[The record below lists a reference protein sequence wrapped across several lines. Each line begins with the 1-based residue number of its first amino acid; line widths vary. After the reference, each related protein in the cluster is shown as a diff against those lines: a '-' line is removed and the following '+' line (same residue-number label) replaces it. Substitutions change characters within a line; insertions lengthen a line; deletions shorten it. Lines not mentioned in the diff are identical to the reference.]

1 MANSPFVIRRG
12 LRQTATNIQHLD
24 SNAYLN
30 IDSVGVHLSA
40 RTGSIL
46 DLSNIDASAVSHG
59 QGLIWDNNNLKFI
72 VSTDVDTSLQ
82 GITNSSN
89 TALGVGAMS
98 SLTSGTDNLVI
109 GEGALDNATSGDRN
123 VMVGDDA
130 GSAITSGDNNV
141 IIGRNDGSS
150 LAGKSN
156 QIIIS
161 DGQGNIFLS
170 ADSAQNVTASAGVTV
185 VGALTFG
192 SLTNT
197 TDDVTEGSN
206 NLYYTT
212 VRFDSDFNDKS
223 SSDLSEG
230 DKLYY
235 TTARFDSDFGTMST
249 TDLTEGDK
257 LYYTTARFNSDFA
270 ANSTTDLTEGDKLYY
285 TTARFDSDFGTMS
298 TTDLAEG
305 DKLYYTTA
313 RFDSDFG
320 DNSLDDLIEGSELY
334 YTTVRF
340 DSDFNDKSTSD
351 LTEGDKLFYQTVRF
365 DSDFG
370 TMSTTDLAEG
380 NKLYYT
386 TARFDSDF
394 GDKSTT
400 DLAEGN
406 KLFYQTS
413 RFDSDFGTKSTTD
426 LLEGNNLYY
435 TVARMDSA
443 SKYALEDST
452 GVTYNP
458 VTGVVSIGQPVE
470 TTSDV
475 QFSSVGLDTFYEIDT
490 DSATTTS
497 ISEVAIHSFNV
508 AEFRSASISVS
519 ITEGT
524 KQHSVELLVLH
535 DDTTAQIVEYGILET
550 NGDLAEFDAVING
563 TTFEL
568 RATPSSTSS
577 TTFKVVR
584 RGFGNIVGNSASGGG
599 GGGGDAGGDASG
611 ESAVVGSGDTLLFI
625 GATP

>member
-1 MANSPFVIRRG
+1 MANSPFVIKRG

-30 IDSVGVHLSA
+30 IDSVGIHLSA

-46 DLSNIDASAVSHG
+46 DLSNIDASSVSDG
-59 QGLIWDNNNLKFI
+59 QGLIWDSANSKFI

-89 TALGVGAMS
+89 TALGVDAMS

-109 GEGALDNATSGDRN
+109 GEGAFDVATSGNRN

-156 QIIIS
+156 QVVIS

-170 ADSAQNVTASAGVTV
+170 ADSAQKVTASAGVTV

-197 TDDVTEGSN
+197 TDDVNEGASNLYYQTVRFDSDFGDKSTSDLIEGS

-212 VRFDSDFNDKS
+212 VRFDSDFGSKTLDDLTEGS
-223 SSDLSEG
+223 ELYYTIARFDSDFGTMTTSDLAEG
-230 DKLYY
+230 DKLFY
-235 TTARFDSDFGTMST
+235 TTARFDSDFGTMT
-249 TDLTEGDK
+249 T
-257 LYYTTARFNSDFA
+257 S
-270 ANSTTDLTEGDKLYY
+270 
-285 TTARFDSDFGTMS
+285 
-298 TTDLAEG
+298 DLAEG
-305 DKLYYTTA
+305 DKL
-313 RFDSDFG
+313 F
-320 DNSLDDLIEGSELY
+320 
-334 YTTVRF
+334 YTTV
-340 DSDFNDKSTSD
+340 
-351 LTEGDKLFYQTVRF
+351 
-365 DSDFG
+365 
-370 TMSTTDLAEG
+370 
-380 NKLYYT
+380 
-386 TARFDSDF
+386 
-394 GDKSTT
+394 
-400 DLAEGN
+400 
-406 KLFYQTS
+406 

-426 LLEGNNLYY
+426 LTEGDNLYY

-443 SKYALEDST
+443 AKHALEDST

-475 QFSSVGLDTFYEIDT
+475 QFSSLGLDTFYEIDT

-497 ISEVAIHSFNV
+497 ISEVAIHSFDI
-508 AEFRSASISVS
+508 AEFRSASISVNV
-519 ITEGT
+519 TEGT

-535 DDTTAQIVEYGILET
+535 DDTTAQIVEYGVLET
-550 NGDLAEFDAVING
+550 NGDLAEFDAAING

-568 RATPSSTSS
+568 RATPASTST
-577 TTFKVVR
+577 TTFKIVR
-584 RGFGNIVGNSASGGG
+584 RGFGDIGGVSGAGGSGGG
-599 GGGGDAGGDASG
+599 GGGGGAGGDAGGS
-611 ESAVVGSGDTLLFI
+611 SSPVSGSGDTLLFI
-625 GATP
+625 SASS

>member
-1 MANSPFVIRRG
+1 MANSPFVIKRG

-30 IDSVGVHLSA
+30 IDSVGIHLSA

-46 DLSNIDASAVSHG
+46 DLSNIDASSVSDG
-59 QGLIWDNNNLKFI
+59 QGLIWDSANSKFI
-72 VSTDVDTSLQ
+72 VSTDVDTSLK

-89 TALGVGAMS
+89 TALGVDAMS

-109 GEGALDNATSGDRN
+109 GEGAFDNATSAYRN

-156 QIIIS
+156 QVVIS

-170 ADSAQNVTASAGVTV
+170 ADSAQKVTASAGVTV

-197 TDDVTEGSN
+197 TDDVNEGAS
-206 NLYYTT
+206 NLYYQT
-212 VRFDSDFNDKS
+212 VRFDSDFGDKS
-223 SSDLSEG
+223 TSDLIEG
-230 DKLYY
+230 SNLYY
-235 TTARFDSDFGTMST
+235 TTARFDSDFGTM
-249 TDLTEGDK
+249 
-257 LYYTTARFNSDFA
+257 
-270 ANSTTDLTEGDKLYY
+270 
-285 TTARFDSDFGTMS
+285 
-298 TTDLAEG
+298 
-305 DKLYYTTA
+305 
-313 RFDSDFG
+313 
-320 DNSLDDLIEGSELY
+320 
-334 YTTVRF
+334 
-340 DSDFNDKSTSD
+340 STSD

-370 TMSTTDLAEG
+370 SKTLDDLTEGSELYYTIARFDSDFGTMTTSDLAEG
-380 NKLYYT
+380 DKLFYT

-394 GDKSTT
+394 GTMTT
-400 DLAEGN
+400 SDLAEGD
-406 KLFYQTS
+406 KLFYTTV

-426 LLEGNNLYY
+426 LTEGDNLYY

-443 SKYALEDST
+443 AKHALEDST

-475 QFSSVGLDTFYEIDT
+475 QFSSLGLDTFYEIDT

-497 ISEVAIHSFNV
+497 ISEVAIHSFDI
-508 AEFRSASISVS
+508 AEFRSASISVNV
-519 ITEGT
+519 TEGT

-535 DDTTAQIVEYGILET
+535 DDTTAQIVEYGVLET
-550 NGDLAEFDAVING
+550 NGDLAEFDAAING

-568 RATPSSTSS
+568 RATPASTST
-577 TTFKVVR
+577 TTFKIVR
-584 RGFGNIVGNSASGGG
+584 RGFGDIGGVSGAGGSGGG
-599 GGGGDAGGDASG
+599 GGGGGAGGDAGGS
-611 ESAVVGSGDTLLFI
+611 SSPVSGSGDTLLFI
-625 GATP
+625 SASS

>member
-72 VSTDVDTSLQ
+72 VSTDVDTSLT

-109 GEGALDNATSGDRN
+109 GEGALDNATNVSRS

-156 QIIIS
+156 QVVIS

-223 SSDLSEG
+223 TSDLSEG

-334 YTTVRF
+334 YTT
-340 DSDFNDKSTSD
+340 
-351 LTEGDKLFYQTVRF
+351 
-365 DSDFG
+365 
-370 TMSTTDLAEG
+370 
-380 NKLYYT
+380 
-386 TARFDSDF
+386 ARFDSDF

-400 DLAEGN
+400 DLAEGD
-406 KLFYQTS
+406 KLFYQTA

-475 QFSSVGLDTFYEIDT
+475 QFSSVQIDSDVKIET
-490 DSATTTS
+490 VVTS
-497 ISEVAIHSFNV
+497 SSSTVELAIDEVAV
-508 AEFRSASISVS
+508 AEMRSGNYSVTVTS
-519 ITEGT
+519 GT
-524 KQHSVELLVLH
+524 DYQTSELLVLH
-535 DDTTAQIVEYGILET
+535 DDTSAQVVEFGTLVT
-550 NGDLAEFDAVING
+550 GSDLATFSADISGGNVRILATPVNAA
-563 TTFEL
+563 TTF
-568 RATPSSTSS
+568 
-577 TTFKVVR
+577 
-584 RGFGNIVGNSASGGG
+584 NISKTIIK
-599 GGGGDAGGDASG
+599 
-611 ESAVVGSGDTLLFI
+611 E
-625 GATP
+625 